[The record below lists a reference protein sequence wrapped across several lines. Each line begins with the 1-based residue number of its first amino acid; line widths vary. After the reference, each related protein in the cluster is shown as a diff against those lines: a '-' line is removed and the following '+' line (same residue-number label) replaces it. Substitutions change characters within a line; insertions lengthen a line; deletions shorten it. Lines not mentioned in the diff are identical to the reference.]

1 MKMMMTNIKH
11 LIIVSLL
18 CLVGCVGVSNH
29 TSTRSIPMG
38 DLLFQDDF
46 SSNGTWDTYD
56 TPTLKMFTRDNVFYV
71 ESMLS
76 NQVAWSLNRQS
87 QTNSVASIDAYLM
100 NDTPNNYYG
109 LMCRVNNNRGYI
121 FLVSTDGAY
130 SIRQMMVN
138 KLEPLVEWQNSDA
151 VKSGA
156 NSSNHLRIVCDTGYL
171 AFYVNNI
178 FLAEVRDAQVMA
190 GSIGLAVGVGEQG
203 HINVLFDNLKVWDT
217 Q

>member
-18 CLVGCVGVSNH
+18 CLVGCAGHN
-29 TSTRSIPMG
+29 TDTRSIPMG
-38 DLLFQDDF
+38 DLLYQDDF

-56 TPTLKMFTRDNVFYV
+56 ATTLKMFSRENVFYV
-71 ESMLS
+71 ESTLT

-87 QTNSVASIDAYLM
+87 HTNSVASIDAYLI

-109 LMCRVNNNRGYI
+109 LMCRVNNNHGYA

-130 SIRQMMVN
+130 SIRQMVVN
-138 KLEPLVEWQNSDA
+138 KLEPLVEWQNSEA
-151 VKSGA
+151 VESGA
-156 NSSNHLRIVCDTGYL
+156 NSYNHLRIVCDEGYL
-171 AFYVNNI
+171 AFYVNNF

-190 GSIGLAVGVGEQG
+190 GSIGLAVGVGEQAP
-203 HINVLFDNLKVWDT
+203 INVLFDDLKVWDT

>member
-1 MKMMMTNIKH
+1 MKMMMMNIKH

-18 CLVGCVGVSNH
+18 CLVGCTED

-38 DLLFQDDF
+38 DLLYQDDF

-56 TPTLKMFTRDNVFYV
+56 ANILKMYTRENVFYV
-71 ESMLS
+71 ESMLT
-76 NQVAWSLNRQS
+76 NQIAWSLNRQS
-87 QTNSVASIDAYLM
+87 HTNSVASVDAYLM
-100 NDTPNNYYG
+100 NNIPNNYYG
-109 LMCRVNNNRGYI
+109 LMCRVNNNRGYV

-130 SIRQMMVN
+130 SIRQMVVN

-156 NSSNHLRIVCDTGYL
+156 NSYNHLRIICDDGYL

-178 FLAEVRDAQVMA
+178 FLAEVRDAEVMA
-190 GSIGLAVGVGEQG
+190 GSIGLAVGVGEQAP
-203 HINVLFDNLKVWDT
+203 INVLFDDLKVWDT